1 MKGRYFGN
9 IPVEADLKLI
19 LVETCIL
26 QRRSNDSGNKRSKL
40 ALDRDISGPL
50 KSISA
55 YCFKHTP
62 IQMRFSINSNFIEF
76 VEGKM
81 ERNYNFY

>member
-1 MKGRYFGN
+1 MTQAIRG
-9 IPVEADLKLI
+9 A
-19 LVETCIL
+19 
-26 QRRSNDSGNKRSKL
+26 KL

-62 IQMRFSINSNFIEF
+62 IQMPFSINSNFIEF